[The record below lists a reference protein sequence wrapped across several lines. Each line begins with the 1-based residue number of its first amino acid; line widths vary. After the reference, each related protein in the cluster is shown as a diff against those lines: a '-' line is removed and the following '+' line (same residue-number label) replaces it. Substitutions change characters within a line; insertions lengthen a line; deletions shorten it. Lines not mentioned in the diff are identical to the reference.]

1 MHTRRHFIGLGL
13 SAAVAASWSDNATA
27 ADWSRFRGPNGSG
40 VTADTEPVPDSWS
53 AEKNLKWKIP
63 LPGPGSSCP
72 IIVGDKVFITCWSG
86 YGTERRER
94 GDQKNLKRHLICLNR
109 NTGKTIWDK
118 SVAAVLP
125 EDDYGGMFAEHGY
138 ASHTPACD
146 GEKIYAFFGKTGVVA
161 FDMNGKQLWQT
172 SVGTGSDPRGWGSAC
187 SPVLYKNLVIITAS
201 AEAETL
207 FGLDKD
213 TGKIVWKQE
222 AGGLGS
228 TWGTPVLVPVDN
240 ERTDLVIGVPNEI
253 WGLNP
258 DTGKLRWYCP
268 GLNTDSFCSSVVAD
282 GNVVY
287 GVEGRGGG
295 SLAVKAG
302 GSDDVSKTHVV
313 WSGRDNNRIGTPVV
327 HNGLL
332 YFISNKVLNCVDAK
346 TGERVYQSRL
356 ASSDGDAAPPDRG
369 GPPGG
374 GRPGFGGGGRGGGM
388 GGQDY
393 GSPIAADN
401 KLYYVARNGEAFV
414 VKLGRKFE
422 QISANRVTTESE
434 DFSATPAVSE
444 GELFI
449 RSSKHLYCI
458 ASPVTK

>member
-1 MHTRRHFIGLGL
+1 MPTRRQFIGLGL
-13 SAAVAASWSDNATA
+13 STALVGSTATFATA

-40 VTADTEPVPDSWS
+40 VATDTDPVPDSWS
-53 AEKNLKWKIP
+53 AEKNLKWKIA

-86 YGTERRER
+86 YGTDRRER
-94 GDQKNLKRHLICLNR
+94 GEQKNLKRHLLCLDR
-109 NTGKTIWDK
+109 STGKTVWDK

-146 GEKIYAFFGKTGVVA
+146 GEKIYAFFGKTGAVA
-161 FDMNGKQLWQT
+161 FDIDGNQLWQT
-172 SVGTGSDPRGWGSAC
+172 SVGTGSDPRGWGSAS

-201 AEAETL
+201 AEGETL

-228 TWGTPVLVPVDN
+228 TWGTPVLVPVDDQ
-240 ERTDLVIGVPNEI
+240 RTDLVIGVPNEI

-258 DTGKLRWYCP
+258 ETGKLRWYCP
-268 GLNTDSFCSSVVAD
+268 GLQTDSFCSSVVAD

-332 YFISNKVLNCVDAK
+332 YFISNKVMNCVDAK

-356 ASSDGDAAPPDRG
+356 ASSGGDAAPPERG

-374 GRPGFGGGGRGGGM
+374 GRPGFGGGRGGM

-393 GSPIAADN
+393 GSPIIADN

-422 QISANRVTTESE
+422 QLSANRVTTDTE
-434 DFSATPAVSE
+434 DFSSTPAAAN

-458 ASPVTK
+458 ANPDTK

>member
-1 MHTRRHFIGLGL
+1 MTSRRQFLGWGL
-13 SAAVAASWSDNATA
+13 STAAVVGWPGLSSA

-40 VTADTEPVPDSWS
+40 VTTDTEPVPESWS
-53 AEKNLKWKIP
+53 ADKNLKWKIA

-94 GDQKNLKRHLICLNR
+94 GDQKNLKRHLICLDR
-109 NTGKTIWDK
+109 KTGKTIWDK

-125 EDDYGGMFAEHGY
+125 EDEYGGMFAEHGY

-146 GEKIYAFFGKTGVVA
+146 GERIYAFFGKTGAIA
-161 FDMNGKQLWQT
+161 FNMDGGQLWQT
-172 SVGTGSDPRGWGSAC
+172 GVGTGSDPRGWGSAS
-187 SPVLYKNLVIITAS
+187 SPVLYKNIVIITAS
-201 AEAETL
+201 AEGETL
-207 FGLDKD
+207 FGLEKD

-228 TWGTPVLVPVDN
+228 TWGTPVLVPVDAQ
-240 ERTDLVIGVPNEI
+240 RTDLVLGVPNEI

-258 DTGKLRWYCP
+258 ETGKLRWYCP
-268 GLNTDSFCSSVVAD
+268 GLSTDSFCSSVVAD
-282 GNVVY
+282 GDVVF

-295 SLAVKAG
+295 SLAVRAG
-302 GSDDVSKTHVV
+302 GTDDVSETHVV
-313 WSGRDNNRIGTPVV
+313 WTGRDNNRIGTPVV

-332 YFISNKVLNCVDAK
+332 YFIANKVVNCVDAK

-356 ASSDGDAAPPDRG
+356 ASSGAEAAAPERG

-374 GRPGFGGGGRGGGM
+374 GRGFGGGRGGM

-393 GSPIAADN
+393 GSPIIADN

-422 QISANRVTTESE
+422 QLSSNRVTADTE
-434 DFSATPAVSE
+434 DFSATPAAAN
-444 GELFI
+444 GALFI

-458 ASPVTK
+458 AHAK

>member
-1 MHTRRHFIGLGL
+1 MPTRRQVIGWSL
-13 SAAVAASWSDNATA
+13 SAAVAASWPGFSAA

-40 VTADTEPVPDSWS
+40 VATDTEPVPDAW
-53 AEKNLKWKIP
+53 AADKNLQWKIA

-72 IIVGDKVFITCWSG
+72 IIVGDKLFITCWSG
-86 YGTERRER
+86 YGTDRRER
-94 GDQKNLKRHLICLNR
+94 GEQKNLKRHLICLDR
-109 NTGKTIWDK
+109 KTGKTIWDK
-118 SVAAVLP
+118 TVAAVLP
-125 EDDYGGMFAEHGY
+125 EDEYGGMFAEHGY

-146 GEKIYAFFGKTGVVA
+146 GERIYAFFGKSGAVA
-161 FDMNGKQLWQT
+161 FDMAGKQLWQT
-172 SVGTGSDPRGWGSAC
+172 SAGTGSDPRGWGSAS

-201 AEAETL
+201 AEGETL
-207 FGLDKD
+207 YGLDKE

-228 TWGTPVLVPVDN
+228 TWGTPVLVPVDDQ
-240 ERTDLVIGVPNEI
+240 RTDLVIGVPNEI

-258 DTGKLRWYCP
+258 ETGKLRWYCP
-268 GLNTDSFCSSVVAD
+268 GLQTDSFCSSVVAD

-302 GSDDVSKTHVV
+302 GTDDVSKSHVV
-313 WSGRDNNRIGTPVV
+313 WNGRDNNRIGTPVV

-332 YFISNKVLNCVDAK
+332 YFIANKVMTCVDAK
-346 TGERVYQSRL
+346 SGERVYQSRL
-356 ASSDGDAAPPDRG
+356 VSAGGDTAPADRN

-374 GRPGFGGGGRGGGM
+374 GRPGFGGGGRGGM

-393 GSPIAADN
+393 GSPIIADN

-414 VKLGRKFE
+414 VRLGRKFE
-422 QISANRVTTESE
+422 QLSANRVTADTE
-434 DFSATPAVSE
+434 DFSATPAAAN
-444 GELFI
+444 GQLFI

-458 ASPVTK
+458 AHAK

>member
-1 MHTRRHFIGLGL
+1 MPTRRQFLEFGLCTASAVTCTNFL
-13 SAAVAASWSDNATA
+13 SAA
-27 ADWSRFRGPNGSG
+27 DWPRFRGPNGSG
-40 VTADTEPVPDSWS
+40 VASDTDPVPDSWS
-53 AEKNLKWKIP
+53 ADKNLKWKIA

-72 IIVGDKVFITCWSG
+72 IIVGDTVFITCWSG

-109 NTGKTIWDK
+109 DTGKTIWDK
-118 SVAAVLP
+118 AVTAVLP

-146 GEKIYAFFGKTGVVA
+146 GEKIYAFFGKTGVIA
-161 FDMNGKQLWQT
+161 FDRDGNQLWQT

-213 TGKIVWKQE
+213 TGKVVWKQE

-228 TWGTPVLVPVDN
+228 TWGTPVLVSVGND
-240 ERTDLVIGVPNEI
+240 RTDLVIGVPNEI

-282 GNVVY
+282 GDIVY

-295 SLAVKAG
+295 SIAVRAG

-313 WSGRDNNRIGTPVV
+313 WTGRDNNRIDTPVV

-332 YFISNKVLNCVDAK
+332 YFVANKVLNCVDAK

-356 ASSDGDAAPPDRG
+356 ASSGGDAAPPNRGGDRG
-369 GPPGG
+369 GFPGG
-374 GRPGFGGGGRGGGM
+374 GRFGGGGRGGG
-388 GGQDY
+388 QDY
-393 GSPIAADN
+393 GSPIIADN
-401 KLYYVARNGEAFV
+401 KLYYVSRNGEAFV

-422 QISANRVTTESE
+422 QISANRVTDEPE

-444 GELFI
+444 GDLFI

-458 ASPVTK
+458 ANP